1 MGEQKERHL
10 VVTIILIEMGNRNSL
25 AVDSAMGYMV

>member
-25 AVDSAMGYMV
+25 AVDSVPWDMV